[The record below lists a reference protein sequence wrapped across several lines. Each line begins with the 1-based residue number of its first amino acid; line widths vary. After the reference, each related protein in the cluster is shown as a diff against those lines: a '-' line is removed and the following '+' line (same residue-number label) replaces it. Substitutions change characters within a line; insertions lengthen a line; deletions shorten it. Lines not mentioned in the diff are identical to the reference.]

1 MMQLN
6 IRKLQL
12 KNTKDIWEEKIK
24 SISSWLRIDQRQT
37 RKGQQ
42 NVKTN
47 FRQKQN
53 NSNNEIVITQ
63 ETYKGLIIIL
73 QFL

>member
-1 MMQLN
+1 MSQLN
-6 IRKLQL
+6 ILKLKL

-24 SISSWLRIDQRQT
+24 SISSWLTIDQRQT
-37 RKGQQ
+37 RKGWQ
-42 NVKTN
+42 NVKAN

-63 ETYKGLIIIL
+63 ETYEGLLIFL
-73 QFL
+73 QFF